1 MVNWLTI
8 RENFEKW
15 SGAGEQSAPGI
26 KKKGTKTAAYTEMA
40 AAINEKTGVGWD
52 WQKTKSRFES
62 YKRRY
67 ISSKRKSEAS
77 GFGREISQKERKKGI
92 KNIVDKLNHMCP
104 YFYEMDS
111 IFGQRENI
119 SPSTVLHA
127 GLPPSIS
134 ALAATLVP
142 ATELPAVETA
152 VAATPVPTTA
162 TEELPTN
169 HVVDENVPCS
179 SFFEQADV
187 DSETQEIT
195 VDNFEES
202 MERFLEQAAPS
213 PEPQNEEVNSIASSR
228 VKSGSDDDDDNV
240 PRGRNF
246 TAVYSVN
253 EAKRRKLES
262 KKLKL
267 EHERLQLEKARL
279 AEQKRASQAQE
290 QQTYASDR
298 TKFFIEL
305 LKLGKTADEAKQI
318 IENVYE

>member
-1 MVNWLTI
+1 
-8 RENFEKW
+8 
-15 SGAGEQSAPGI
+15 
-26 KKKGTKTAAYTEMA
+26 
-40 AAINEKTGVGWD
+40 
-52 WQKTKSRFES
+52 
-62 YKRRY
+62 
-67 ISSKRKSEAS
+67 
-77 GFGREISQKERKKGI
+77 
-92 KNIVDKLNHMCP
+92 MCP
-104 YFYEMDS
+104 YFYEIET

-119 SPSTVLHA
+119 SLSTVLHT

-134 ALAATLVP
+134 AHASTLVP

-152 VAATPVPTTA
+152 VAATA
-162 TEELPTN
+162 TEALPTN

-179 SFFEQADV
+179 SFFEQAD
-187 DSETQEIT
+187 
-195 VDNFEES
+195 S
-202 MERFLEQAAPS
+202 MERFLEHAAPS

-228 VKSGSDDDDDNV
+228 VKSGSDDDDDDDDDDDNV

-246 TAVYSVN
+246 TAIYSVN

-267 EHERLQLEKARL
+267 KHERLQLEKARF
-279 AEQKRASQAQE
+279 AEQKQ

-305 LKLGKTADEAKQI
+305 LKLGKTTDEAKQI

>member
-1 MVNWLTI
+1 
-8 RENFEKW
+8 
-15 SGAGEQSAPGI
+15 
-26 KKKGTKTAAYTEMA
+26 
-40 AAINEKTGVGWD
+40 
-52 WQKTKSRFES
+52 
-62 YKRRY
+62 
-67 ISSKRKSEAS
+67 
-77 GFGREISQKERKKGI
+77 
-92 KNIVDKLNHMCP
+92 MCP

-119 SPSTVLHA
+119 NLSTVLHA

-134 ALAATLVP
+134 AHAATLVP

-169 HVVDENVPCS
+169 PVVNENMPYS
-179 SFFEQADV
+179 SFFKQ
-187 DSETQEIT
+187 TQEIT

-202 MERFLEQAAPS
+202 IERFLEQAPPS

-228 VKSGSDDDDDNV
+228 VESGSDNDNDDDDNV
-240 PRGRNF
+240 LHGRNF

-253 EAKRRKLES
+253 EAKECKLES

-279 AEQKRASQAQE
+279 AEQKHASQTQLAEQKLASQAQVAEQKRASQAQE

-305 LKLGKTADEAKQI
+305 LKLGKTTDEAKQI